1 MAIKTT
7 GTGDGLR
14 VLTKTVDG
22 EVRVS
27 CSCCEEVE
35 CCMYP
40 AESYGVGYNFE
51 DLPDSVV
58 WTNSESG
65 ELVYQKLDEPTYG
78 SNADGVILYKS
89 GAAEIDSGDE
99 NILYILENFSWV
111 RWTGGSVGGPGICL
125 INSFDGD
132 NIGSDAFEDTFAD
145 TYTVEIL
152 FGDSAGTYTVTRR
165 TACVWSEFAEGEDFG
180 GVRII
185 GGSLPDGTM
194 SWSAGAFG
202 GGQADQGFKLGDLN
216 TPVGDYGETGTSET
230 LIIVSEI

>member
-1 MAIKTT
+1 
-7 GTGDGLR
+7 
-14 VLTKTVDG
+14 
-22 EVRVS
+22 
-27 CSCCEEVE
+27 
-35 CCMYP
+35 MYP

-145 TYTVEIL
+145 TYTVYVNGL
-152 FGDSAGTYTVTRR
+152 ADVFGETFSVVRR
-165 TACVWSEFAEGEDFG
+165 SLCVWSSDVDEGEPSGVILTPPQSFSEKWVLMVG
-180 GVRII
+180 G
-185 GGSLPDGTM
+185 D
-194 SWSAGAFG
+194 A
-202 GGQADQGFKLGDLN
+202 QAKDDPQNSPVGLYGDQG
-216 TPVGDYGETGTSET
+216 TE
-230 LIIVSEI
+230 VSE